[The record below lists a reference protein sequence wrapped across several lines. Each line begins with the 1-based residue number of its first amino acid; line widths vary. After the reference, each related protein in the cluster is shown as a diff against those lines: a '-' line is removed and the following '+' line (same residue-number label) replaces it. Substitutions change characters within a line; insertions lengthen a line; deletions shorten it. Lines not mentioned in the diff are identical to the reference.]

1 MDGTPL
7 KEGRFMEINVIIGLF
22 LGIGGILVGN
32 FIEGGH
38 VSTLA
43 QGTAALIVFGG
54 TFGSTLIAN
63 RREDIKLAL
72 KFITRVFSSGE
83 IAERTRVANEI
94 VATAQLAR
102 KESILALEKRIANF
116 SDEFMRSVYRFVVD
130 GVDPEIIRK
139 VFEEEID
146 LNERR
151 KMAAAKVWSDAGGY
165 APTIGIIGAVLGLIH
180 VMANITDTSALG
192 KGIAVAFVATIY
204 GVGSANLI
212 FLPLANRLKSGIR
225 YRSETEKMILEGGL
239 AVIGGLNPY
248 IIEQKVEAFTA

>member
-1 MDGTPL
+1 
-7 KEGRFMEINVIIGLF
+7 MEMNIIVGF
-22 LGIGGILVGN
+22 LIGIGGILAGN

-38 VSTLA
+38 FSTLA

-54 TFGSTLIAN
+54 TLGSTMISN
-63 RREDIKLAL
+63 RKEDLRMAL
-72 KFITRVFSSGE
+72 QYMKKAFASE
-83 IAERTRVANEI
+83 ELAERLRIADEI
-94 VATAQLAR
+94 VSTAQVAR
-102 KESILALEKRIANF
+102 KESVLSLERRINSF
-116 SDEFMRSVYRFVVD
+116 SDEFMRSVYKFVVD

-139 VFEEEID
+139 VFEAEIE

-151 KMAAAKVWSDAGGY
+151 KLSAAKVWSDAGGF

-180 VMANITDTSALG
+180 VMANITDTTALG

-212 FLPLANRLKSGIR
+212 FIPLANRLRATIR
-225 YRSETEKMILEGGL
+225 YRAETERMILEGGL
-239 AVIGGLNPY
+239 SVIGGLNPY